1 MYTENELNHSWKWL
15 LGIVSGLLLLPQLA
29 MKELTSSESFYGL
42 IARSANESGNIFST
56 VAQGQAVEAGHLY
69 PWIVNFFAMFGVN
82 EFTIRLPSI
91 MGLAIMI
98 FTAAFI
104 TYRYSGRQSAIVAGT
119 CMLSTMAAVKMGTRG
134 EENMLGG
141 AFLALA
147 WVIWFEFSRSKKD
160 WFKGWLYGLLMAS
173 LSAFCLGYYVFIL
186 FYIPLFFLR
195 RPTDI
200 RKRVFHLPHFKAL
213 GLVIFAH
220 FIIYLIFINLGAD
233 TSSQLSLGLKI
244 RETDNYTSGLFNF
257 PFTAALYL
265 LPWTFFSWP
274 AYCTAFEP
282 MEKDPIL
289 FHFYRTVAF
298 SLFIVYWLVPDSS
311 PLSLIPVL
319 VPIAIMTGLHYQIL
333 VRRHH
338 LQIRKLIRFIFVCLV
353 AVNIGLLIFFGLK
366 FTGIV
371 DIALIKNLAIT
382 RDWVLINITISSLA
396 IVLSIFLLLRGK
408 GYPVWIKI
416 MCMVVMGHWCTIA
429 INSLP
434 SDGRSSAKEIG
445 HLLSEKIPKDAEV
458 FNMTKDHSHSIMFYL
473 DRNILYFSESLNTET
488 DQVPEEVYVIA
499 NEERPTSLTN
509 DTSYYKWTP
518 LSEAILGDKGMFQ
531 AWKGVKQDQ

>member
-1 MYTENELNHSWKWL
+1 MYTEKELNHSWKWL

-42 IARSANESGNIFST
+42 MARSANETGNIFST
-56 VAQGQAVEAGHLY
+56 VSQGQAAQAGHLY
-69 PWIVNFFAMFGVN
+69 PWIVNFFGMFGVN

-104 TYRYSGRQSAIVAGT
+104 TYKYSGRQSAIVAGT

-141 AFLALA
+141 AFLALG
-147 WVIWFEFSRSKKD
+147 WVIWFEFSRTKKD

-173 LSAFCLGYYVFIL
+173 LSAFCLGYYVFFL
-186 FYIPLFFLR
+186 FYIPLLFLR

-233 TSSQLSLGLKI
+233 TSSQLSLGLVL
-244 RETDNYTSGLFNF
+244 RETDNYTSGLFSF

-298 SLFIVYWLVPDSS
+298 SLFIVYWLIPDSS
-311 PLSLIPVL
+311 PFALIPVL

-333 VRRHH
+333 IRRHH
-338 LQIRKLIRFIFVCLV
+338 IPIRKLIRFIFVCLV
-353 AVNIGLLIFFGLK
+353 AVNIGLLIFFGIK
-366 FTGIV
+366 STGIF
-371 DIALIKNLAIT
+371 DIAAINNVFISN
-382 RDWVLINITISSLA
+382 DWILVNIIISSLA
-396 IVLSIFLLLRGK
+396 IALSIFLLLKGK
-408 GYPVWIKI
+408 EYPVWIKI
-416 MCMVVMGHWCTIA
+416 MCMVVMSHWSLIA
-429 INSLP
+429 VNSLP
-434 SDGRSSAKEIG
+434 SDGKAS
-445 HLLSEKIPKDAEV
+445 PKDIGYQLSQNIPQNAV
-458 FNMTKDHSHSIMFYL
+458 VINMTRERNYSIMFYL
-473 DRNILYFSESLNTET
+473 NRKVNIFTEALNTEKDELSET
-488 DQVPEEVYVIA
+488 VYVIS
-499 NEERPTSLTN
+499 NEDRPINLTN
-509 DTSYYKWTP
+509 DTSYYRWTAV
-518 LSEAILGDKGMFQ
+518 SEAILGDKGMYQ
-531 AWKGVKQDQ
+531 AWKGVKQIQ

>member
-42 IARSANESGNIFST
+42 IARSAYNSGNIFST
-56 VAQGQAVEAGHLY
+56 VAQGQHVEAGHLY
-69 PWIVNFFAMFGVN
+69 PWIVNFFGMFGVN

-91 MGLAIMI
+91 LGLAIMI

-119 CMLSTMAAVKMGTRG
+119 CMLSSIAAVKMGTRG

-141 AFLALA
+141 AFLALG

-173 LSAFCLGYYVFIL
+173 MSAFCLGYYVFFL
-186 FYIPLFFLR
+186 FYIPLLCLR
-195 RPTDI
+195 RPTDV
-200 RKRVFHLPHFKAL
+200 RKRIFHMPHFKAL
-213 GLVIFAH
+213 GLAIFAH

-233 TSSQLSLGLKI
+233 STQLSLGLEF
-244 RETDNYTSGLFNF
+244 RETDNYTSGLFSF
-257 PFTAALYL
+257 PFTVALYL

-289 FHFYRTVAF
+289 FHYYRTVTF
-298 SLFIVYWLVPDSS
+298 SLFLIYWLIPDSN
-311 PLSLIPVL
+311 PFSLIPVL

-338 LQIRKLIRFIFVCLV
+338 IPIRKLIRFIFVCLV
-353 AVNIGLLIFFGLK
+353 AVNIGLLIFFALK
-366 FTGIV
+366 LTGIV
-371 DIALIKNLAIT
+371 DISAFKNVSISRDWIIVNIIISTLAI
-382 RDWVLINITISSLA
+382 A
-396 IVLSIFLLLRGK
+396 LSIFLLIK
-408 GYPVWIKI
+408 GRDYPVWIKI
-416 MCMVVMGHWCTIA
+416 MCMVVMGHWCIIA

-434 SDGRSSAKEIG
+434 SDGSSRPKEIG
-445 HLLSEKIPKDAEV
+445 SLLSEKIPADAEV
-458 FNMTKDHSHSIMFYL
+458 INMTQKQNYSIMFYL
-473 DRNILYFSESLNTET
+473 NRKVRLFTAPYNTET
-488 DQVPEEVYVIA
+488 DPVPEAVYVIS
-499 NEERPTSLTN
+499 NEDRPSSLTK

-518 LSEAILGDKGMFQ
+518 ISEAILGDKGIYQ
-531 AWKGVKQDQ
+531 AWKGVKQNP